1 MVRPVLTEVALFLL
15 PFVAYGIY
23 LWSTRAGGLRADS
36 WTLPRTLWV
45 LIFALVL
52 MIGSFVVL
60 AQWGGAPPGST
71 YVPAH
76 SENGRFVPGQTRGG
90 KSCANTTGLSCFAP
104 AP

>member
-1 MVRPVLTEVALFLL
+1 MARPLLTEVALFLL
-15 PFVAYGIY
+15 PFLAYGIF
-23 LWSTRAGGLRADS
+23 LWSTRAGILHPDS
-36 WTLPRTLWV
+36 WTLPRIMWL

-76 SENGRFVPGQTRGG
+76 YENGRFVPGQT
-90 KSCANTTGLSCFAP
+90 K
-104 AP
+104 